1 MKLLAHIREFIKD
14 GTLVSRSNAKA
25 AALLGAPAHFSFYF
39 IFKYVFHLPY
49 ENFALRMLAVT
60 LCLCA
65 LLKPKLSEKQQQYFP
80 IYWHFMLIFVLPFI
94 FTTNLLMNN
103 FHELWLYWEIFM
115 VFVLIMF
122 VPNWLL
128 FLLDLIIGV
137 LGAIAFYVLS
147 APQVPLE
154 PHFNIPLW
162 SLVILFSI
170 VAGYMFSFS
179 NWQSMKAEERRK
191 AEEKNLALEALAGG
205 IAHEMRNPLGQI
217 SHNLDEILQEL
228 LPNRLDHSGDS
239 TQLAE
244 LAKTIRQRVA
254 QAQTAVNRG
263 LHIIDMTLENFR
275 GEDLFRHNFSSLS
288 AAAATRKAIDEYGYA
303 SEEERHKIMLQGE
316 NDFIFRGDENSYLF
330 VLYNLFLNAL
340 HVLRERP
347 DGKIEIRFET
357 GSDVNRVIV
366 RDNGPGIPSEILN
379 RIFDPFFTSGKK
391 GGTGLG
397 LAFCR
402 RVMRSFGGDILCSSE
417 FGKFTEFTLTF
428 PVLDRDL
435 IEDFEANL
443 YAEYKSL
450 LSGKRLLLAGNDRE
464 NLAIIQRQLAPLG
477 LKIDEAA
484 EGASAMSMIEA
495 KRYDIILSDLNLPV
509 LSASEIAKRL
519 DAQGKE
525 IPVIAFVSDHQPV
538 EAKEGEEPSGIDA
551 RISMPPVLSEL
562 LQVLKISLETSRE
575 ALKESLSG
583 KTVLVVDDL
592 DFNRRVIKSML
603 RKLDVT
609 ILEAS
614 NGQEA
619 LHKLDENRCDLLV
632 MDMKMPVLDGF
643 EASRRLRSSSSINK
657 DIPILGLSG
666 NLDNKALQMAKLSGM
681 NDCLIKP
688 VKMKLFLQ
696 KVAAMLKNER
706 PVEV

>member
-1 MKLLAHIREFIKD
+1 MKPLAHLREFIKD
-14 GTLVSRSNAKA
+14 GTIVSRSNTKA
-25 AALLGAPAHFSFYF
+25 AALLGAPAHFFFYF
-39 IFKYVFHLPY
+39 IFKYGFHLPF
-49 ENFALRMLAVT
+49 ESFALRMLATV
-60 LCLCA
+60 LCLSM
-65 LLKPKLSEKQQQYFP
+65 LLKPKLPDSLLPFFP
-80 IYWHFMLIFVLPFI
+80 LYWHFTIIITLPLIFTV
-94 FTTNLLMNN
+94 NLLMNN

-122 VPNWLL
+122 VPNWLI
-128 FLLDLIIGV
+128 FLVDLTIGII
-137 LGAIAFYVLS
+137 GAIAFYLLS
-147 APQVPLE
+147 TPRVPLD
-154 PHFNIPLW
+154 PDFNIPLW
-162 SLVILFSI
+162 SLVVLFSI

-179 NWQSMKAEERRK
+179 NWQSMKAEANRK
-191 AEEKNLALEALAGG
+191 ADEKNLALEALAGG

-217 SHNLDEILQEL
+217 SHNLDEIVQEL
-228 LPNRLDHSGDS
+228 LPGNYDD
-239 TQLAE
+239 TLATISLKE
-244 LAKTIRQRVA
+244 INSIRQRVA

-275 GEDLFRHNFSSLS
+275 GEDLFRHDFSSLS
-288 AAAATRKAIDEYGYA
+288 AAAVTRKALDEYGYA
-303 SEEERHKIMLQGE
+303 SEEERRKITLHGGE
-316 NDFIFRGDENSYLF
+316 DFVFRGDENSYLF
-330 VLYNLFLNAL
+330 VLYNLFLNAM

-347 DGKIEIRFET
+347 DGMIDIRFEPGT
-357 GSDVNRVIV
+357 MNRVIV
-366 RDNGPGIPSEILN
+366 RDNGPGIPPDMLN

-417 FGKFTEFTLTF
+417 PGKFTEFSLTF
-428 PVLDRDL
+428 PELSRDL

-450 LSGKRLLLAGNDRE
+450 LHGKQLLLAGNEQE
-464 NLAIIQRQLAPLG
+464 NLAAIRRLLAPLG
-477 LKIDEAA
+477 IKIDDVG
-484 EGASAMSMIEA
+484 EGASAMGMIEA
-495 KRYDIILSDLNLPV
+495 KHYDIILADIDLPV
-509 LSASEIAKRL
+509 LNAAGIAHRVASH
-519 DAQGKE
+519 GKD
-525 IPVIAFVSDHQPV
+525 IPVIAFASGSHNAVVKQFD
-538 EAKEGEEPSGIDA
+538 KESGIDA
-551 RISMPPVLSEL
+551 RITMPPVLSEL
-562 LQVLKISLETSRE
+562 LHVLKVSLETSRE

-619 LHKLDENRCDLLV
+619 LDMLEANRCDLLV

-643 EASRRLRSSSSINK
+643 EASRRLRSSNGENR

-696 KVAAMLKNER
+696 KVGAMLKNER
-706 PVEV
+706 NVEA